1 MIIIPEG
8 IDKAVDAVMV
18 CFKQRSWL
26 FNAGDY
32 FVDCLMMMLM
42 LMMMLLQTIIDAT

>member
-8 IDKAVDAVMV
+8 IEKAVDAVMV

-26 FNAGDY
+26 LNAGD
-32 FVDCLMMMLM
+32 LIIML
-42 LMMMLLQTIIDAT
+42 IV